1 MYIEA
6 ASNPQLS
13 SQGFDWRVR
22 VASPLLR
29 CKGIDQLL
37 SDSENAEV
45 RLKKSLGWL
54 SLTALGIGAVI
65 GSGIFTIVGTAIAGQ
80 QLQVKS
86 VLNAPLLEYLIYHS
100 ASFGRPGPGPAI
112 ALSFVLVGIVC
123 GFASV
128 CYAELAS
135 MIPIAGSAY
144 TYTYATMGELIA
156 WIIGWDLILEYAV
169 SNMAVSVGFSQH
181 IVNLLDWFGL
191 HPDPRWIS
199 PAYLPGGLV
208 DLEGHTLYAP
218 GWHLGFN
225 WPAFIIVM
233 LLTMILVRGIRESA
247 ETNNVMVLLKIMA
260 ILVFISFASRFIH
273 PANWHPF
280 APNGWPGILTGGSI
294 VVFAYISFDSLLTA
308 AEECKNPRRDVP
320 IGIIATL
327 AVCTVL
333 YVGVVVVLTGLVPWQ
348 TLVDDAA
355 PVVNTLKKLHFGGVR
370 LVVLIGALMGMI
382 SSLLVFQIGQARAW
396 YAMSRA
402 GLLPRMFSRVHPRYC
417 TPDFSTWMAG
427 FLVGIPA
434 GLLDIGTFADL
445 SNIGTLFAFALGA
458 AGVLILRYR
467 EPNRP
472 RAFRAPGGPIAPI
485 ITIVTCFLLMAGL
498 PIMNWIRFFVWMA
511 IGLAIYYNYGKS
523 KIDSNGL
530 LPWEIGVYSQ
540 KLTEA
545 MKLGRWDEARLDA
558 AILAFYVAEAH
569 DPFNTTENFD
579 GHLSN
584 QTGINE
590 RFGTT
595 LIDRFSS
602 FFPMRPNDGSFIN
615 DPTDHAFEAC
625 LRAHSWLEV
634 IQVAD
639 RNARLESKSYNDEY
653 FDRFYNQSAGTL
665 IRQLSDAATDV
676 GSYWLTAWTNAGKP
690 ALPH

>member
-6 ASNPQLS
+6 RNPIYHSVSGSPALLTT
-13 SQGFDWRVR
+13 DANRRAR
-22 VASPLLR
+22 VASPLFR

-54 SLTALGIGAVI
+54 SLTSLGIGAVI
-65 GSGIFTIVGTAIAGQ
+65 GSGIFTIIGTAIAGQ
-80 QLQVKS
+80 KLQVKS

-100 ASFGRPGPGPAI
+100 ASFGRPGAGPAI
-112 ALSFVLVGIVC
+112 ALSFIMVAIVC

-128 CYAELAS
+128 CYAELAA

-169 SNMAVSVGFSQH
+169 SNMAVSVGFSAH
-181 IVNLLDWFGL
+181 VVDLLDWFGV
-191 HPDPRWIS
+191 HPSLRWIS
-199 PAYLPGGLV
+199 PAYLPSGLS
-208 DLEGHTLYAP
+208 DLQGNMLYPP

-247 ETNNVMVLLKIMA
+247 ETNNVMVLLKIVA

-294 VVFAYISFDSLLTA
+294 VFFTYIGFDSVSTA

-327 AVCTVL
+327 AVCTIL

-348 TLVDDAA
+348 TLMDDAA

-370 LVVLIGALMGMI
+370 LIVLIGALMGMI
-382 SSLLVFQIGQARAW
+382 SSLLVFQIGQARVW
-396 YAMSRA
+396 YAMSRD
-402 GLLPRMFSRVHPRYC
+402 GLLPRIFGRVHPRFR

-445 SNIGTLFAFALGA
+445 SNIGTLFAFALVA

-467 EPNRP
+467 EPDRP

-485 ITIVTCFLLMAGL
+485 VTIVTCLLLMAGL
-498 PIMNWIRFFVWMA
+498 PIMNWIRFFVWLA
-511 IGLAIYYNYGKS
+511 IGLVIYYNYGRRRS
-523 KIDSNGL
+523 
-530 LPWEIGVYSQ
+530 
-540 KLTEA
+540 T
-545 MKLGRWDEARLDA
+545 
-558 AILAFYVAEAH
+558 
-569 DPFNTTENFD
+569 
-579 GHLSN
+579 
-584 QTGINE
+584 
-590 RFGTT
+590 
-595 LIDRFSS
+595 
-602 FFPMRPNDGSFIN
+602 
-615 DPTDHAFEAC
+615 
-625 LRAHSWLEV
+625 LRA
-634 IQVAD
+634 A
-639 RNARLESKSYNDEY
+639 
-653 FDRFYNQSAGTL
+653 QSA
-665 IRQLSDAATDV
+665 
-676 GSYWLTAWTNAGKP
+676 
-690 ALPH
+690 